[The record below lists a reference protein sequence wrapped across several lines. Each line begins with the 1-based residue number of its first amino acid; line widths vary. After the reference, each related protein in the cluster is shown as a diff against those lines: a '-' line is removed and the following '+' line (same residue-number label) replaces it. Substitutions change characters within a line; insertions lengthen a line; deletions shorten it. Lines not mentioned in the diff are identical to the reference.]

1 MPGTPLG
8 TESRSRLPPSSPAP
22 ASFRGLCRIW
32 LRSAGAASLHL
43 PSLRQFSLFSQR
55 LPRQLLAEGFCGHP
69 SPLACPGIPVAES
82 LAGALPHV
90 ADSPLLCCYKLIRFQ
105 PSGLALEETRCAS
118 AVARWSFPCSGG
130 ATWDLAW
137 PWVELGQRDRQVLLH
152 GGESLSVSP
161 GQLRLGTVPG
171 AGLSWSGASHWH
183 RRSSAP
189 DHGSGWCLGAGW
201 WLPRRWCCTP
211 SSPRGERD
219 D

>member
-55 LPRQLLAEGFCGHP
+55 LPRHLLAEGFCGHP

-90 ADSPLLCCYKLIRFQ
+90 ADSPLLCCYKLTRFQ
-105 PSGLALEETRCAS
+105 PSGLALEETRCAG
-118 AVARWSFPCSGG
+118 AVAWWSFPCSGHG
-130 ATWDLAW
+130 GLGVAVGRARPAGQAGSAARRGKSLGVPRAAATW
-137 PWVELGQRDRQVLLH
+137 H
-152 GGESLSVSP
+152 
-161 GQLRLGTVPG
+161 
-171 AGLSWSGASHWH
+171 
-183 RRSSAP
+183 
-189 DHGSGWCLGAGW
+189 
-201 WLPRRWCCTP
+201 
-211 SSPRGERD
+211 SPRGGAQLVGGITLA
-219 D
+219 